1 MNYTGLLV
9 GLGAFACIGL
19 FHPLVIKAE
28 YHLGVRSWWIFA
40 LLGVVACVASLFV
53 ESYIWATL
61 LGVFG
66 FSSFWSIHELFK
78 QKERVQKGW
87 FPAKPKSS
95 KNVRLLIVFFT
106 LFAQTAIPEYAQ
118 TPAQAP
124 GSQEQVPEPAR
135 AQESEESAQERKG
148 IYQGFDGGMM
158 LHTGYLQTNI
168 APLGNY
174 CAEGVPFGIGGV
186 ARIHLGKHWRVG
198 GEGYISTLS
207 QLNNGSYI
215 ECGWGG
221 VLADF
226 YWIFGRFQPYV
237 GLTIGGGAL
246 THYLMFEEPASPW
259 APVGKTYFEEQSF
272 MAIDPFVGCEFA
284 LTSVLHLNLKMDY
297 LCAIGPAA
305 ATMPTGPRVYFGIL
319 FHR

>member
-28 YHLGVRSWWIFA
+28 YHLGVR
-40 LLGVVACVASLFV
+40 
-53 ESYIWATL
+53 
-61 LGVFG
+61 
-66 FSSFWSIHELFK
+66 
-78 QKERVQKGW
+78 
-87 FPAKPKSS
+87 
-95 KNVRLLIVFFT
+95 LLIVFFA
-106 LFAQTAIPEYAQ
+106 LFA
-118 TPAQAP
+118 
-124 GSQEQVPEPAR
+124 GSTEPAH
-135 AQESEESAQERKG
+135 AQESAESAQESAQEVTQAAAQERKG

-174 CAEGVPFGIGGV
+174 RAEGAPFGIGGV

-215 ECGWGG
+215 KCGWGG

-305 ATMPTGPRVYFGIL
+305 ATMPTGPRIYFGIL

>member
-28 YHLGVRSWWIFA
+28 YH
-40 LLGVVACVASLFV
+40 
-53 ESYIWATL
+53 

-95 KNVRLLIVFFT
+95 KNVRMLIVFFA
-106 LFAQTAIPEYAQ
+106 LFAQTAIPAPAQ
-118 TPAQAP
+118 TPS
-124 GSQEQVPEPAR
+124 SQVQVPEPAH
-135 AQESEESAQERKG
+135 AQERKG

-174 CAEGVPFGIGGV
+174 RADGAPFGIGGV

-259 APVGKTYFEEQSF
+259 APVGKTYFEEQGF